1 MDRLLVFLAGTG
13 LGALAGKWLN
23 GGPQDAAA
31 RRKRPEFTE
40 DAALKVV
47 DVVVRTQS
55 LIREIRALVAHA
67 DVPDTVLS
75 EKIKGRIAR
84 TVARPDSV
92 QARVEHGKV
101 FLAGTAREGEIRS
114 LVEGISAM
122 RGVKDLENGMES
134 LTPPFTSWKDAE
146 PGPRPSGGI
155 LGSYSRSVSLLM
167 AVAGFAL
174 SVAGSRRR
182 GREGMY
188 ILAGGAAL
196 LGAGGAGLAIPGR
209 GRNKPVSHM
218 SESSSW
224 RPGIRAYR
232 SAMVP

>member
-23 GGPQDAAA
+23 GGTRGAAS
-31 RRKRPEFTE
+31 RRKRPEFQE
-40 DAALKVV
+40 EAALKVV

-55 LIREIRALVAHA
+55 LLREIRALVAHA
-67 DVPDTVLS
+67 EVPDAVLY

-92 QARVEHGKV
+92 QARVDQGKV
-101 FLAGTAREGEIRS
+101 FLAGTAREGEISS

-122 RGVKDLENGMES
+122 RGVKDLENRMES
-134 LTPPFTSWKDAE
+134 LTPPFTSWNDAE
-146 PGPRPSGGI
+146 PGPRPPMGK
-155 LGSYSRSVSLLM
+155 LGSYTRPVSLLM
-167 AVAGFAL
+167 AAAGAAL
-174 SVAGSRRR
+174 AAAGSRRR
-182 GREGMY
+182 GSEGVYM
-188 ILAGGAAL
+188 LAGGAVL
-196 LGAGGAGLAIPGR
+196 LGAGGAGLAGPCKDR
-209 GRNKPVSHM
+209 AKPVSHM

-232 SAMVP
+232 SAMAP